1 MDDSSDCLSLAR
13 QCLRRSDFD
22 AAEPLLRR
30 ALQHDPKRSLAWEL
44 LAKILYRAARV
55 SEAEALCRVWLENL
69 PEDPV
74 AVHLQAAFGGSAAPA
89 RASDAFITRLFDR
102 AAEDFDTTLASL
114 GYQVPRLVFES
125 ALRAFQGQA
134 VAIDVLDAGCGTG
147 LCGEWIRPLARRLI
161 GVDLSVAMIEQSRRR
176 GCYDELE
183 CAELTSFAAR
193 SRDRFDLVMAADVF
207 CYFGALAEIFSGL
220 SRLMRTGGCLVFSVE
235 DLSAVSPAG
244 LGAGTGNGVSG
255 DTVSGV
261 SGRTVG
267 YRLLEHG
274 RYAHGSDYVEQALS
288 SAGLRLEA
296 AENAILRYERG
307 SPVHGLIVAAHAP

>member
-1 MDDSSDCLSLAR
+1 MPMDDSSDCLSLAR

-183 CAELTSFAAR
+183 CA
-193 SRDRFDLVMAADVF
+193 ADVF